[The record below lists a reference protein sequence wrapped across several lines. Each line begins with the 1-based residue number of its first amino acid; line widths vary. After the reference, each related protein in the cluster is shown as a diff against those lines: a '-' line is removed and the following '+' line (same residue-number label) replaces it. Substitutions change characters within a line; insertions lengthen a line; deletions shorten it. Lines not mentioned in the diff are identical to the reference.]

1 MRQTC
6 LKCGHQ
12 VDLAVG
18 ETVAPQVCVCGRN
31 FGSTCAI
38 EMGVQPN
45 VRAAEEL
52 RARAFRAAGLVR
64 NVGGFALAVALMGV
78 LVFPLGLLGA
88 ALGFWVLL
96 SLRGPMGRY
105 SGRTSAIWAA
115 VLGLFFFLGE
125 GAMCV
130 TWLQQRHMA
139 DTASVQLTASEDLR
153 DLLRAQRLF
162 RATAEHFGQFSDLKF
177 KPRHGQYTLYLSPTD
192 RLPAH
197 RDNREIIDPLPTDLP
212 PGHNPSV
219 ETSAFVALAV
229 ANLDMDDDLDVWAV
243 NAAGDIV
250 HVRSDAAPP

>member
-12 VDLAVG
+12 VELAVG
-18 ETVAPQVCVCGRN
+18 ECVAPQVCVCGRN
-31 FGSTCAI
+31 FVSTCMI
-38 EMGVQPN
+38 TMGVQPN

-78 LVFPLGLLGA
+78 LIFPLGLLGA

-115 VLGLFFFLGE
+115 VLGLVLFFGE

-130 TWLQQRHMA
+130 VWLQQRQLA
-139 DTASVQLTASEDLR
+139 DIASVQQTASEDLR

-162 RATAEHFGQFSDLKF
+162 RATAERFGSFSELHF
-177 KPRHGQYTLYLSPTD
+177 KPRHGLYTLYLSPTD
-192 RLPAH
+192 LLAAH
-197 RDNREIIDPLPTDLP
+197 RNEREIVDVLPPDLP

-219 ETSAFVALAV
+219 QASAFVAVAV
-229 ANLDMDDDLDVWAV
+229 ANLDSDEALDVWAV

-250 HVRSDAAPP
+250 HVRSDAATP